1 MDAAVLIIRSDASPR
16 ENYCYMGSAIEQR
29 DDCFKE
35 EDRDELKRH
44 TWQLDDIGK
53 KLDEIKLTA
62 KETATDA
69 RGEYAQLES
78 RIRALENF
86 KWIAWGIGSI
96 AAVFGGWLIQ
106 LWASAHK

>member
-1 MDAAVLIIRSDASPR
+1 MGVAVQVIHSEVPPR
-16 ENYCYMGSAIEQR
+16 ENHCYMGSAIEKH

-53 KLDEIKLTA
+53 KLDEIKSTA
-62 KETATDA
+62 KETALA
-69 RGEYAQLES
+69 SKGEYAQLES

-86 KWIAWGIGSI
+86 KWIAWGFGSLLAI
-96 AAVFGGWLIQ
+96 LGGWLIQ
-106 LWASAHK
+106 LFVKK